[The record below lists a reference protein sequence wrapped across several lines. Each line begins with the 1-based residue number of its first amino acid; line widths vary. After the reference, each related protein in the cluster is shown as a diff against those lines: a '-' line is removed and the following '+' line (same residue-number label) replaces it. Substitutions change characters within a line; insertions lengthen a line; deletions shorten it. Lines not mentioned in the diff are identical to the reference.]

1 MSHQSSLI
9 AEDIH
14 AYLAQHE
21 KKELLRFLTCGNVD
35 DGKSTLIGRLLHDSK
50 MIYED
55 QIAAIRKDSARF
67 GTTGDD
73 FDPALLL
80 DGLEAEREQG
90 ITIDVAYR
98 YFSTTRRK
106 FIIADTPGHEQY
118 TRNMAT
124 GASTCDLA
132 IILIDA
138 RHGVQTQTR
147 RHSYIVSLL
156 GIRHVIVAIN
166 KMDLIGFDE
175 ATFRTIEK
183 DYLEFAERLDLHD
196 IRFMPISALKGD
208 NVVNPSPNMAW
219 FNGMPLMALL
229 DSIEIASDQNFED
242 PRFPVQY
249 VNRPNLDFRG
259 YSGTVA
265 GGTFRKGD
273 PIMAL
278 PSRKLSHLASIVTA
292 DGELEEA
299 FAGQAV
305 TLTLT
310 DEIDISRGDM
320 LVIPSNQPQVDSRLL
335 AHVVW
340 MTDAPLVPGRP
351 YLIKHNTRTAVGS
364 FGKIRHR
371 IDVNT
376 QAHHPVD
383 ALHMNEIGL
392 VELDLNNPLAV
403 DPYNRCKGTG
413 AFIVIDRLS
422 NVTVGAGMIMGLNEA
437 GENQERVSLDEREA
451 RFGQRGVTLLIDPS
465 RIGLVHGLERLI
477 FNLGHNAVCL
487 DVTDSPQELRV
498 ICRQL
503 NAAGL
508 IAILPATEA
517 RHFSKDHA
525 IHVPAELGTAAEIQ
539 AWLQSEGILH
549 G

>member
-320 LVIPSNQPQVDSRLL
+320 LVVPSNQPQVDSRLL

-383 ALHMNEIGL
+383 ALQMNEIGL
-392 VELDLNNPLAV
+392 VELDLNNPLAF

-437 GENQERVSLDEREA
+437 GENQQRVSLDEREA

-517 RHFSKDHA
+517 RHFPKDHA